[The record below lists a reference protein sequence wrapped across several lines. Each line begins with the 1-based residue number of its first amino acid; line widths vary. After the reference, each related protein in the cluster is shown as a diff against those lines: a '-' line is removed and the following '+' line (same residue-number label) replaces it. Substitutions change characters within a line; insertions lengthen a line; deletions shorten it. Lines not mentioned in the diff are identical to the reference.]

1 MTVKE
6 MLNIF
11 ETENILVNIYNNEIF
26 EQHHENGENYY
37 MIKLNEGKWK
47 FIFYKR
53 GIEDIKLIFDTKEQ
67 AIRYFCIF
75 EIKCKFINEY
85 INFAVRNNDILY
97 SDDLDKENIMEL
109 FNKYSIESKYYDLS
123 NSPLAESIC
132 LKKNSNNEYV
142 VEVIN
147 KEMDCIFKSEVLDK
161 HSALFICFRWTYL
174 YYLFLT
180 HVNELHNQGLFL
192 EQVHDNE
199 IILMLSSN

>member
-123 NSPLAESIC
+123 NSPL
-132 LKKNSNNEYV
+132 
-142 VEVIN
+142 
-147 KEMDCIFKSEVLDK
+147 SE
-161 HSALFICFRWTYL
+161 
-174 YYLFLT
+174 
-180 HVNELHNQGLFL
+180 
-192 EQVHDNE
+192 
-199 IILMLSSN
+199 